1 MDVVVPS
8 APLPPTSNAVDADV
22 LRTQRRSDRKLAK
35 LLGITVAREDGP
47 PSAVEVD
54 RDDADP
60 LHRFGEPDREDE
72 SHSERWHVPAAWSY
86 ASASATGGDDEGRP
100 LIDDALDDEV
110 DVRGKGKI
118 RQRLSGFNPFRR
130 RKADKSGPPTL
141 FGRVMRPSLAGESAT
156 GAQNPFG
163 DEHAIEGNGR
173 GGGLAEEER
182 METHDGPFPT
192 PSAPSGQ
199 WVTFPSLAAQTV
211 SAPTTPK
218 RSPRSMKSRRTPGS
232 AKSWLSA
239 VSNTSELSTVSS
251 LRRKNL
257 RRRARLSGGHES
269 QMRSMRKT
277 VQVLGPEAAGA
288 VVKETGVS
296 PNKLRCMDF
305 GRQMRAYV
313 KRHM

>member
-1 MDVVVPS
+1 
-8 APLPPTSNAVDADV
+8 
-22 LRTQRRSDRKLAK
+22 
-35 LLGITVAREDGP
+35 
-47 PSAVEVD
+47 
-54 RDDADP
+54 
-60 LHRFGEPDREDE
+60 
-72 SHSERWHVPAAWSY
+72 
-86 ASASATGGDDEGRP
+86 
-100 LIDDALDDEV
+100 DEV
-110 DVRGKGKI
+110 DVWGKGKA
-118 RQRLSGFNPFRR
+118 RQKLSRFNPFRR
-130 RKADKSGPPTL
+130 QKADKSGPPTL

-163 DEHAIEGNGR
+163 DEHAIEGDSR
-173 GGGLAEEER
+173 GGGLAEDKQ

-251 LRRKNL
+251 LQRKNL

-269 QMRSMRKT
+269 QMWSMRKT

-296 PNKLRCMDF
+296 PNKLQCMDF
-305 GRQMRAYV
+305 GRQMRAYM